1 MNAIIIKGRL
11 TRDPEMRN
19 TQTGKSVTNFSVAVN
34 RRFQKDKADF
44 FNVTAWEKTGE
55 FVNKYFRKG
64 QEIAVQGEMQ
74 SRDYTDHDGNKRNA
88 WDLIAS
94 NVEFCGSK
102 ADNQGGTSGGSYQ
115 PVSGPAPDISP
126 NDSIPAGSSTPA
138 PAYSNGDTGDFE
150 EIPSDD
156 DLPF

>member
-1 MNAIIIKGRL
+1 MNTIIIKGRL
-11 TRDPEMRN
+11 VRDPEMRH
-19 TQTGKSVTNFSVAVN
+19 TDSGKSVTNFSVAVN

-55 FVNKYFRKG
+55 FVDKYFHKG

-74 SRDYTDHDGNKRNA
+74 SREYTDRDGNKRTA
-88 WDLIAS
+88 WDVIAS

-102 ADNQGGTSGGSYQ
+102 SDSEGNSGGSYQ
-115 PVSGPAPDISP
+115 PVTHAPDIP
-126 NDSIPAGSSTPA
+126 PDA
-138 PAYSNGDTGDFE
+138 PQYAKGDTGDFE
-150 EIPSDD
+150 QMPIDD

>member
-1 MNAIIIKGRL
+1 MNTIVIKGRL
-11 TRDPEMRN
+11 TRDPEIRN

-55 FVNKYFRKG
+55 FVSKYFHKG

-74 SRDYTDHDGNKRNA
+74 SRDYTDRDGNKRNA

-102 ADNQGGTSGGSYQ
+102 ADNQGSTGGSYQ
-115 PVSGPAPDISP
+115 PASGSPDVNPS
-126 NDSIPAGSSTPA
+126 DPA
-138 PAYSNGDTGDFE
+138 PAYSGGDKGDFE

>member
-1 MNAIIIKGRL
+1 MNSISIKGRL
-11 TRDPEMRN
+11 TRDPETRN

-64 QEIAVQGEMQ
+64 QEIIVQGEME
-74 SRDYTDHDGNKRNA
+74 SRDYTDSDGNKRNV

-102 ADNQGGTSGGSYQ
+102 ADNQGNSGGSYQ
-115 PVSGPAPDISP
+115 PASGPAPDVSA
-126 NDSIPAGSSTPA
+126 DGEK
-138 PAYSNGDTGDFE
+138 PAYAAGNKSDDFE
-150 EIPSDD
+150 EMPAND

>member
-19 TQTGKSVTNFSVAVN
+19 TQAGKSVTNFSVAVD

-44 FNVTAWEKTGE
+44 FNVTAWGKTGE
-55 FVNKYFRKG
+55 FVNKYFHKG
-64 QEIAVQGEMQ
+64 QEIAIEGEMQ
-74 SRDYTDHDGNKRNA
+74 SRDYTDRDGNKRNA

-102 ADNQGGTSGGSYQ
+102 ADNQGSAGGAYHSA
-115 PVSGPAPDISP
+115 GPAPDVSAD
-126 NDSIPAGSSTPA
+126 DSKPANSSGNK
-138 PAYSNGDTGDFE
+138 SDDFQE
-150 EIPSDD
+150 VPPDD

>member
-1 MNAIIIKGRL
+1 MNSISIKGRL

-19 TQTGKSVTNFSVAVN
+19 TQTGKSVTNFSVAVD

-55 FVNKYFRKG
+55 FVSKYFHKG
-64 QEIAVQGEMQ
+64 QEIIVQGEMQ
-74 SRDYTDHDGNKRNA
+74 SRDYTDRDGNKRNA

-94 NVEFCGSK
+94 NAEFCGSK
-102 ADNQGGTSGGSYQ
+102 ADNQSSTGGAYHSADR
-115 PVSGPAPDISP
+115 APDVSA
-126 NDSIPAGSSTPA
+126 DDEK
-138 PAYSNGDTGDFE
+138 PAYSAGNKSDDFE
-150 EIPSDD
+150 EIPADD

>member
-1 MNAIIIKGRL
+1 MNTIVIKGRL
-11 TRDPEMRN
+11 TRDPEIRN

-55 FVNKYFRKG
+55 FVSKYFHKG

-74 SRDYTDHDGNKRNA
+74 SRDYTDRDGNKRNA

-94 NVEFCGSK
+94 NVEFCGNK
-102 ADNQGGTSGGSYQ
+102 ADNQSSAGGSYQ
-115 PVSGPAPDISP
+115 PASGSPDVNS
-126 NDSIPAGSSTPA
+126 DGAA
-138 PAYSNGDTGDFE
+138 PAYAAGNTGNFE